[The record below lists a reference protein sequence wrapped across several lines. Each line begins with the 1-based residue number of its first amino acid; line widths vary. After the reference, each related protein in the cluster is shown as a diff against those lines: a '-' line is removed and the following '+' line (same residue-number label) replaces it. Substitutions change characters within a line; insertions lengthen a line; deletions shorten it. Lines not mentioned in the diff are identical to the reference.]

1 MSPLPRHRCLIY
13 KGPLTPYLPGISAI
27 IRQKLTENYRCLYLD
42 GPSRVACTHPYLLAA
57 GIDVTREVAKGSLV
71 LSSDN
76 THLMEGRL
84 NVDRMLGMLEQALNQ
99 ALRDGYQGLWTTGDM
114 SVEFGPEKD
123 FSTLLDYEWRLEEF
137 LQAHPA
143 LCGICQYHADTLP
156 GDALRHG
163 LLTHQSLYINETLSR
178 INPYYV
184 EREAFTVQS
193 HNTTALDT
201 VIRDLCAMPDALMLN
216 SLPPGYLQ

>member
-1 MSPLPRHRCLIY
+1 
-13 KGPLTPYLPGISAI
+13 LTLVSHACYYP
-27 IRQKLTENYRCLYLD
+27 
-42 GPSRVACTHPYLLAA
+42 VA
-57 GIDVTREVAKGSLV
+57 GWSSLV
-71 LSSDN
+71 ARWAHNPKVVGSN
-76 THLMEGRL
+76 PAPAT
-84 NVDRMLGMLEQALNQ
+84 N
-99 ALRDGYQGLWTTGDM
+99 
-114 SVEFGPEKD
+114 GPEKD

-184 EREAFTVQS
+184 EREAFTVQP